1 MGLDAH
7 KKGKGMATSARKE
20 NRWKRNVQAA
30 NDAESDRR
38 REVEAACMVRGP
50 RPAVVL
56 PLPSSTRRDARNW
69 MRRNA
74 EEFETA
80 TELAE
85 AANAAL
91 RLPPGAMDDECHWVW
106 EEALSALEWIERP
119 NKE

>member
-1 MGLDAH
+1 
-7 KKGKGMATSARKE
+7 MATSARKE
-20 NRWKRNVQAA
+20 NRWKRIVQAA

-38 REVEAACMVRGP
+38 REVEAARMVRGP
-50 RPAVVL
+50 RHTVAP
-56 PLPSSTRRDARNW
+56 PLPNHTQKDVRHW

-74 EEFETA
+74 QEFETA

-106 EEALSALEWIERP
+106 EEALSARERIARP
-119 NKE
+119 NDA